1 MTCDIDATKK
11 KKRLIYGQT
20 KRMGKEQEYTVK
32 KITWKKD

>member
-1 MTCDIDATKK
+1 
-11 KKRLIYGQT
+11 LIYGQT